1 MVAKG
6 TILLVEDND
15 DDVALTLRAMKRT
28 GIEDKVVVARDGG
41 EALEYL
47 FAEGDR
53 RQTRDLPWLVLL
65 DLRLPRIDGLETLS
79 LLRANN
85 ETRLLPVIVLSASND
100 EQDIAESYRLG
111 ANSYLKKPTDF
122 DDLIGLL
129 RTIHVYWTANEIP
142 CGRRHA

>member
-1 MVAKG
+1 MATKG

-15 DDVALTLRAMKRT
+15 DDVMLTLRAMKRT

-47 FAEGDR
+47 FVEGDR
-53 RQTRDLPWLVLL
+53 RGARDLPWIVLL

-79 LLRANN
+79 LLRAND
-85 ETRLLPVIVLSASND
+85 ETRLLPVVVLSSSSD

-111 ANSYLKKPTDF
+111 ANSYLRKPTDF
-122 DDLIGLL
+122 DDFIGLL

-142 CGRRHA
+142 HGRRHA